1 MRWYKKC
8 QQGVSIWLDD
18 NRDPSDPRIQYL
30 FGAKGDE
37 VWAKTSDEAINYLK
51 QGNVRFISFDH
62 DLDNRGQLPGE
73 KEKNGALV
81 ARWIEEQA
89 FNGDISPMGWN
100 VHSKN
105 PVGGQ
110 EIVSAMTKA
119 EEFWGT
125 EDSSSK

>member
-1 MRWYKKC
+1 MSWYKIS
-8 QQGVSIWLDD
+8 QTGISVWLDD
-18 NRDPSDPRIQYL
+18 NRDPSDPKIQSL

-37 VWAKTSDEAINYLK
+37 VWAKTADEAIHYLK
-51 QGNVRFISFDH
+51 QGNVKFISFDH
-62 DLDNRGQLPGE
+62 DLDNRGLLPGE

-89 FNGDISPMGWN
+89 FYGNIDPIGWN
-100 VHSKN
+100 VHSRN
-105 PVGGQ
+105 NVGSQ

-125 EDSSSK
+125 DDVSTI